1 MCFLCESDLIKV
13 DKTEGNQ
20 DHSHCYF
27 LCLNMNAFPE
37 ELQLNA
43 KMEIRIMTL
52 FSLRKLPSFL
62 YETGNFEFNGIHFII
77 SDDVCILDAIYS
89 PKIVKLSLD
98 VNFGL
103 TS

>member
-1 MCFLCESDLIKV
+1 
-13 DKTEGNQ
+13 
-20 DHSHCYF
+20 
-27 LCLNMNAFPE
+27 MNAFPE

-43 KMEIRIMTL
+43 KMEFRIMTL

-77 SDDVCILDAIYS
+77 SDDVCIPAAMYS